1 MTVSPTL
8 VALRHRTAYRYNRPV
23 TLGPQTVRLRPAPHA
38 RTPVLA
44 YALTIRPEP
53 HTRHWH
59 QDPHGNFLARVSFPE
74 PTAWFE
80 LTVELTT
87 DLAATNPFDF
97 VLEPEAATWP
107 FRYPAL
113 LARELLAYRTA
124 EAVRP
129 WLADLLADLPLVEQ
143 PSLDLLVALNQLV
156 RRRVAYVARMEPGV
170 QGPGQTV
177 ARGSGS
183 CRDVA
188 WLLVRVAR
196 GLGYAARFASGY
208 LIQLAATPDA
218 GPGADRADLH
228 AWAEVYL
235 PGAGWIGFDATSG
248 LITGA
253 GHLPLACTAHPASA
267 APVTGTVAASTAGF
281 EVATSVT
288 RLTEPWVAPAP

>member
-1 MTVSPTL
+1 
-8 VALRHRTAYRYNRPV
+8 
-23 TLGPQTVRLRPAPHA
+23 
-38 RTPVLA
+38 
-44 YALTIRPEP
+44 
-53 HTRHWH
+53 
-59 QDPHGNFLARVSFPE
+59 
-74 PTAWFE
+74 
-80 LTVELTT
+80 LTVELTA

-97 VLEPEAATWP
+97 FLEPEAATWP

-113 LARELLAYRTA
+113 LARELLPYRTA

-129 WLADLLADLPLVEQ
+129 WLAGLLADLSLVEQ
-143 PSLDLLVALNQLV
+143 PSVDLLVALNQLI
-156 RRRVAYVARMEPGV
+156 RRRVTYVMRMEPGV
-170 QGPGQTV
+170 QRPGQTL

-208 LIQLAATPDA
+208 LIQLADDEAPD
-218 GPGADRADLH
+218 PGLGTDRADLH

-253 GHLPLACTAHPASA
+253 GHIPLACAAHPASA
-267 APVTGTVAASTAGF
+267 APVTGTVAASIGGF

-288 RLTEPWVAPAP
+288 RLTEPLVAPAP